1 MKIACLQTG
10 VIFVFAFGAK
20 ICYHYL
26 MHLIILIL
34 ASYLAG
40 SIPTSIVLGR
50 LLRGIDVRE
59 HGSRNPGATNTFRVL
74 GWKIGVAVGLIDIF
88 KGFFTVWFLA
98 RWIPDEGLVSPDA
111 RLILAGISAVCGH
124 VFTVFASFK
133 GGKGVSTAF
142 GVFLGL
148 APLPSLVAFAV
159 WALLVW
165 RTGYVAVGSIAAA
178 AVLPALVIALGLRD
192 GTLSTPIAVLATV
205 LGLLVIYRHRSNI
218 GRLMRG
224 EENRFN
230 TRRFR

>member
-1 MKIACLQTG
+1 
-10 VIFVFAFGAK
+10 
-20 ICYHYL
+20 

-40 SIPTSIVLGR
+40 SIPTSIVLGK
-50 LLRGIDVRE
+50 LFRGVDVRE

-74 GWKIGVAVGLIDIF
+74 GWKIGIAVGLIDIF
-88 KGFFTVWFLA
+88 KGFFAVWFLT
-98 RWIPDEGLVSPDA
+98 RWIADEGLVSPDV
-111 RLILAGISAVCGH
+111 RLILAGIAAVCGH

-148 APLPSLVAFAV
+148 APLPSAIAFVV

-165 RTGYVAVGSIAAA
+165 LTGYVAVGSIAAA
-178 AVLPALVIALGLRD
+178 VVLPALVIGRGLHD
-192 GTLSTPIAVLATV
+192 GLLSLPIAALATL

-230 TRRFR
+230 TRRFS